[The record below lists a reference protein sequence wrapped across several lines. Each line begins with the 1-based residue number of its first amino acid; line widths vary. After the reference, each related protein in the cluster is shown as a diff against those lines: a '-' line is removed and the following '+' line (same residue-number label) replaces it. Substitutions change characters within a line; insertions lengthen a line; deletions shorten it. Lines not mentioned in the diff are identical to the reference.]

1 MNLTINHDLHGWKV
15 RVLSILVGPQKS
27 STWLDSNMTGMM
39 RQNSRKARM
48 NHHQSEF
55 DIAAVRIKTG
65 FNNKL

>member
-1 MNLTINHDLHGWKV
+1 
-15 RVLSILVGPQKS
+15 
-27 STWLDSNMTGMM
+27 MTGMM